1 MLRASLTHPTTLS
14 MKALPT
20 LTSSLALSALLLTA
34 HAQAPATS
42 HDNPT
47 PAKPTAQGAPS
58 AKSTK
63 TIGQKMVQKS
73 KPTDTVIRQKAI
85 KK

>member
-1 MLRASLTHPTTLS
+1 
-14 MKALPT
+14 MKAL
-20 LTSSLALSALLLTA
+20 LVLANNLALSALLLTA
-34 HAQAPATS
+34 QAQTPATS

-47 PAKPTAQGAPS
+47 PATPTLKAA
-58 AKSTK
+58 AATKSSK

-73 KPTDTVIRQKAI
+73 RPTDAILTRREELLPQKVN